1 MGRRNQALQVED
13 YLPTAPPSLDHETDS
28 VAEAALGGAMALLDE
43 LAARVRAFELHMQE
57 TTAGTLRLVGDIK
70 RNPPEN
76 LDAIIEQLQE
86 IEERSAGQL
95 LPVLRDFEAHREIF
109 ARGPNPR
116 FRRKAT
122 TLVRRHEE
130 AIVASLEALR
140 DARWQLMAFRAEL
153 EDQRG
158 ETFTDS
164 AELLR
169 HLKDL

>member
-1 MGRRNQALQVED
+1 MGRCNQALRVED
-13 YLPTAPPSLDHETDS
+13 CLPTAPPGPDHGTDT
-28 VAEAALGGAMALLDE
+28 VAEAAPGRAMARLDE

-57 TTAGTLRLVGDIK
+57 TTAGTLRLVSDIK
-70 RNPPEN
+70 RNPPGN

-95 LPVLRDFEAHREIF
+95 LPVLRDFETHREIF
-109 ARGPNPR
+109 ARDPNPR
-116 FRRKAT
+116 FRLKAT

-130 AIVASLEALR
+130 AIVASLETLR

-153 EDQRG
+153 EHQRG

-164 AELLR
+164 EELLR
-169 HLKDL
+169 HLRDP